1 MKKARERENS
11 WAFCSAGCRLGSP
24 PASNDRKN
32 RPQPEGYDLFFMPV
46 AGVEPARYRYQRIL
60 SFLIH
65 SELPSPERNLAVTFD
80 RIAYLKIDQNP
91 VKPRFFG
98 TKRVD
103 PTQKAQSRINE
114 LLKCH
119 LCAWR
124 DVGGMYSNTTTPN
137 NINRH
142 NNIIP
147 TFPAIDNT
155 FWESG

>member
-1 MKKARERENS
+1 MKK
-11 WAFCSAGCRLGSP
+11 
-24 PASNDRKN
+24 
-32 RPQPEGYDLFFMPV
+32 
-46 AGVEPARYRYQRIL
+46 RIL

-65 SELPSPERNLAVTFD
+65 SELPSPERNSAVTFARD
-80 RIAYLKIDQNP
+80 SKLKTVKTP
-91 VKPRFFG
+91 VKSRFFG

-103 PTQKAQSRINE
+103 PTQKAQSKINE
-114 LLKCH
+114 LLTCH

-124 DVGGMYSNTTTPN
+124 DAGGMSPNTTTQN

>member
-1 MKKARERENS
+1 
-11 WAFCSAGCRLGSP
+11 LGSDYI
-24 PASNDRKN
+24 A
-32 RPQPEGYDLFFMPV
+32 LVPV
-46 AGVEPARYRYQRIL
+46 AGVEPARYRYQWIL

-65 SELPSPERNLAVTFD
+65 SELPSPERNLAVTFARD
-80 RIAYLKIDQNP
+80 SKLKTAKTP
-91 VKPRFFG
+91 VKSRFFG

-103 PTQKAQSRINE
+103 PTQKAQSKINE
-114 LLKCH
+114 LLTCH

-124 DVGGMYSNTTTPN
+124 DAGGMYSNTTTPN